1 MSTATPFLM
10 FQGQAQAAI
19 DLYTATLPNT
29 CVLQLE
35 RHPSGGTGEGSVK
48 LELTGSS
55 EYAVYYLLY
64 RSDDV
69 TPGREVRA
77 VYLNHVSDGEMH
89 FPPGNYVLKI
99 ARGDYWISDEEGFG
113 ENGAYSKS
121 VPTEMTAGVYS
132 IEISTTSGFGRD
144 SWGGLG

>member
-1 MSTATPFLM
+1 MKDTHSHAT
-10 FQGQAQAAI
+10 
-19 DLYTATLPNT
+19 T
-29 CVLQLE
+29 
-35 RHPSGGTGEGSVK
+35 HGTFIIICME
-48 LELTGSS
+48 
-55 EYAVYYLLY
+55 A
-64 RSDDV
+64 DV
-69 TPGREVRA
+69 TPGHEVRA
-77 VYLNHVSDGEMH
+77 VYLNHASSGKMH